1 MNDSFKSIGVFHRN
15 IWYKVLDLN
24 LLKSKNTQEDTPVMI
39 PFISQE
45 ERNISSPCHETSFI
59 PIIPIISRYRPSFIQ
74 VTTRNRLKRAISR
87 YNIDEFKSV
96 LGFRQVTKYTYSL
109 TPHKLFLKKGLPNM
123 FKIYKYKLEIMIYI

>member
-1 MNDSFKSIGVFHRN
+1 MKLVWLVEIIKEANSIIYFSFVNDSFKSIGVFHRN

-39 PFISQE
+39 PFIGQE

-59 PIIPIISRYRPSFIQ
+59 PIIPIISRYRQSFIQ

-87 YNIDEFKSV
+87 YNIDEFKS
-96 LGFRQVTKYTYSL
+96 LFWR
-109 TPHKLFLKKGLPNM
+109 TPRG
-123 FKIYKYKLEIMIYI
+123 YAEI

>member
-1 MNDSFKSIGVFHRN
+1 MVFHRN

-24 LLKSKNTQEDTPVMI
+24 LLKSKSTQDVL
-39 PFISQE
+39 FIDQE

-96 LGFRQVTKYTYSL
+96 LGFRQVTILRTSHL
-109 TPHKLFLKKGLPNM
+109 LHKLFLKRLILLTCLKFTNINSRL
-123 FKIYKYKLEIMIYI
+123 